1 MGVLF
6 CARFKVGVPPLQ
18 LTPVVHHLL
27 KKNQRIKRKGKKE
40 GGVKGSITNHGSILG
55 SAENIKWTNQMAPS
69 MEKNMKKKK
78 A

>member
-1 MGVLF
+1 
-6 CARFKVGVPPLQ
+6 
-18 LTPVVHHLL
+18 VHHLL

-55 SAENIKWTNQMAPS
+55 SAENIKWTNQMDPS
-69 MEKNMKKKK
+69 MEKKYEKKKSLTNWEHTHPPPSTKLIK